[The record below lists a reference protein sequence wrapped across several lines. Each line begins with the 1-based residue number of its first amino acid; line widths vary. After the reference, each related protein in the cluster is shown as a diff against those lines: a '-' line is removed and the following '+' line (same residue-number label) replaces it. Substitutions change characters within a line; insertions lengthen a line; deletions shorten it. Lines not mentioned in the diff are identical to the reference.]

1 MQEKKVGF
9 VGLGDMGGPIAQRI
23 LDAGFPTTLWARRP
37 ESLKP
42 FAGKEVSE
50 APSLLSLGSECDV
63 VGICVFSDDDV
74 KQVVLG
80 DGEGILYGMSPGTV
94 IAIHSTVSIGT
105 CQELEALGRERGVLV
120 LDAPV
125 SGPRAKQSAI
135 DGELVV
141 MVGGDAGGF
150 EAAKPV
156 FESFAST
163 VCRLGPIGSGQKAK
177 LINNVLGF
185 CNFRIGYLALQV
197 ADELGLDGDAI
208 KEVLCNGSGQ
218 SATTGILINQ
228 LIPNPE
234 YARHAVSMTE
244 KDTRLF
250 QELCRT
256 AGVAPTRLDEM
267 AQEAIQVVEELGSEG
282 ESSGIARAP
291 DSGG

>member
-1 MQEKKVGF
+1 MQEQRVGF
-9 VGLGDMGGPIAQRI
+9 VGLGDMGGPMAHRI

-37 ESLKP
+37 ESLKS
-42 FAGKEVSE
+42 FAGKGAST
-50 APSLLSLGSECDV
+50 APSLRALGSRCDV

-74 KQVVLG
+74 QQVVVG
-80 DGEGILYGMSPGTV
+80 GGEGILYGMSPGAV
-94 IAIHSTVSIGT
+94 IAIHSTVSIET
-105 CQELEALGRERGVLV
+105 CQELEALGKERGVLV

-125 SGPRAKQSAI
+125 SGSRAKQSAI

-141 MVGGDAGGF
+141 MVGGDASGF

-156 FESFAST
+156 FESFAGT

-197 ADELGLDGDAI
+197 ADELGLDAEGI
-208 KEVLCNGSGQ
+208 KAVLCNGSGQ

-234 YARHAVSMTE
+234 YARHAVGMTE

-250 QELCRT
+250 QELCRS

-267 AQEAIQVVEELGSEG
+267 AQEAIEVARELGG
-282 ESSGIARAP
+282 EAE
-291 DSGG
+291 

>member
-1 MQEKKVGF
+1 
-9 VGLGDMGGPIAQRI
+9 MGGPMAHRI
-23 LDAGFPTTLWARRP
+23 IDAGFPTTLWARRP

-42 FAGKEVSE
+42 YEGKGVSE
-50 APSLLSLGSECDV
+50 AQSLVSLGSQCDV

-80 DGEGILYGMSPGTV
+80 DGDGIMHGMSPGGV
-94 IAIHSTVSIGT
+94 IAIHSTISIET
-105 CQELEALGRERGVLV
+105 CQELEALGKEHGVLV
-120 LDAPV
+120 LDAPI

-141 MVGGDAGGF
+141 MVGGDAAGF
-150 EAAKPV
+150 EIATPV

-163 VCRLGPIGSGQKAK
+163 VCRVGPMGSGQKAK

-185 CNFRIGYLALQV
+185 CNFRMGYLAIQV
-197 ADELGLDGDAI
+197 AEELGLDGDAV
-208 KEVLCNGSGQ
+208 KQVLCNGSGQ

-228 LIPNPE
+228 LIPNPA
-234 YARHAVSMTE
+234 YARHAVTMTE

-256 AGVAPTRLDEM
+256 AGVAPTRLDGVAE
-267 AQEAIQVVEELGSEG
+267 EAIQVVTELGE
-282 ESSGIARAP
+282 EP
-291 DSGG
+291 D